1 MIYVILFSILAAAAI
16 AFFLNNMNKA
26 ANEEL
31 KTQDEVY
38 SDKCD
43 CTDCKC
49 EDELAEKDYDCNC
62 EDCKCNKEEPIKVEE
77 IIFAPVEEVKEIQ
90 VKAVLFPDE
99 LTGHSGYGDS
109 TPSASASG
117 YSEIKVEKPTKKS
130 KKQPIKKETKKAPKI
145 TKVTKAP
152 AIKAKPQ
159 TKKKK

>member
-99 LTGHSGYGDS
+99 Y
-109 TPSASASG
+109 PA
-117 YSEIKVEKPTKKS
+117 EVKKEEKKEKS